1 MMRFWQQRI
10 KSGLATEHPEFDE
23 RMSALRRGLKDMVK
37 KRFSG
42 SLAIRMVD
50 SGSCNAC
57 EAECNALSN
66 PYYDLER
73 LGIHFVA
80 SPRHADVMLLSG
92 VLTFNMFP
100 HVLDAYEQIPSPKW
114 VITLGDCPMMKAPFE
129 KGFAIKG
136 PAGEHLDVDYH
147 IPGCP
152 PSPTEIIEGLLDF
165 LSQEASNAID
175 LRRQTNKSV

>member
-1 MMRFWQQRI
+1 MIRFWNKRLKTGI
-10 KSGLATEHPEFDE
+10 LTEAPDIDEELA
-23 RMSALRRGLKDMVK
+23 ALRKSLKDEVK
-37 KRFSG
+37 KKFAG

-73 LGIHFVA
+73 LGIYFVA

-92 VLTFNMFP
+92 LMTFNMTP
-100 HVLDAYEQIPSPKW
+100 HVLDAYAQMPEPKW
-114 VITLGDCPMMKAPFE
+114 VVTLGDCPPMQAPFE
-129 KGFAIKG
+129 KTFAVNA
-136 PAGEHLDVDYH
+136 PATEHLPVAHH

-152 PSPTEIIEGLLDF
+152 PSPDEIIRGLLAF
-165 LSQEASNAID
+165 LKKI
-175 LRRQTNKSV
+175 

>member
-1 MMRFWQQRI
+1 MLQFWQKRI
-10 KSGLATEHPEFDE
+10 KKGILTEGLQFDSE
-23 RMSALRRGLKDMVK
+23 LEAIKKELKNEVAK
-37 KRFSG
+37 KFAG

-73 LGIHFVA
+73 LGIYFVA

-92 VLTFNMFP
+92 IMTFNMTP
-100 HVLDAYEQIPSPKW
+100 HAIETYKQIPEPKW
-114 VITLGDCPMMKAPFE
+114 VITLGDCPAMAAPFE
-129 KGFAIKG
+129 RTYAIKA
-136 PAGEHLDVDYH
+136 PADEHFEVAHH

-152 PSPTEIIEGLLDF
+152 PSPYEIIKGLLEF
-165 LSQEASNAID
+165 LKKID
-175 LRRQTNKSV
+175 K

>member
-1 MMRFWQQRI
+1 MLKYWERRF
-10 KSGLATEHPEFDE
+10 KSGILTEHPEFDE
-23 RMSALRRGLKDMVK
+23 RMKALRKRLQGEVK
-37 KRFSG
+37 RKFAG

-92 VLTFNMFP
+92 VLTFNMLP
-100 HVLDAYEQIPSPKW
+100 HVLDAWEQIPAPKW
-114 VITLGDCPMMKAPFE
+114 SSPWGIARRCRPLL
-129 KGFAIKG
+129 
-136 PAGEHLDVDYH
+136 PALSPSPLRLRS
-147 IPGCP
+147 IC
-152 PSPTEIIEGLLDF
+152 PSPTTSPAVRPVRNGSSKGCSIF
-165 LSQEASNAID
+165 WRTWSVKAIRP
-175 LRRQTNKSV
+175 LGMVC

>member
-1 MMRFWQQRI
+1 MLKYWQKRFQT
-10 KSGLATEHPEFDE
+10 GVLTEHPEFDE
-23 RMSALRRGLKDMVK
+23 RMKELRKRLRDEVK
-37 KRFSG
+37 RKFAG

-80 SPRHADVMLLSG
+80 SPRHADLMLLSG
-92 VLTFNMFP
+92 VLTFNMLP
-100 HVLDAYEQIPSPKW
+100 HVLDAWEQIPEPKW
-114 VITLGDCPMMKAPFE
+114 CITLGDCPAMQAPFE
-129 KGFAIKG
+129 HTFAVTA
-136 PAGEHLDVDYH
+136 PASEHLPVAHH

-152 PSPTEIIEGLLDF
+152 PSPDRIIEGLLEF
-165 LSQEASNAID
+165 LENLES
-175 LRRQTNKSV
+175 

>member
-1 MMRFWQQRI
+1 VGVEKRLWKRRLI
-10 KSGLATEHPEFDE
+10 SGVLTENIEFDSE
-23 RMSALRRGLKDMVK
+23 LESLKKELKNSVNK
-37 KRFSG
+37 HFAG

-73 LGIHFVA
+73 LGIYFVA

-92 VLTFNMFP
+92 LMTFNMNP
-100 HVLDAYEQIPSPKW
+100 HVIDAYNQMPEPKW
-114 VITLGDCPMMKAPFE
+114 VITLGDCPAMQAPFE
-129 KGFAIKG
+129 PTFAITA
-136 PAGEHLDVDYH
+136 PAKQHLPITHH

-152 PSPTEIIEGLLDF
+152 PEPKEIIKGLLEF
-165 LSQEASNAID
+165 IKIVLLEAE
-175 LRRQTNKSV
+175 

>member
-1 MMRFWQQRI
+1 MLRFWEKRI
-10 KSGLATEHPEFDE
+10 KTGIVTENLEFDKE
-23 RMSALRRGLKDMVK
+23 LEEIKKEIKDKVK
-37 KRFSG
+37 KHFAG

-73 LGIHFVA
+73 LGIYFVA

-92 VLTFNMFP
+92 VLTFNMLP
-100 HVLDAYEQIPSPKW
+100 HVLDAYEQMPSPKW
-114 VITLGDCPMMKAPFE
+114 VITLGDCPLMQAPFE
-129 KGFAIKG
+129 QTFAITA
-136 PAGEHLDVDYH
+136 PANQHLPIAHH

-152 PSPTEIIEGLLDF
+152 PEPKDIIKGLLEF
-165 LSQEASNAID
+165 I
-175 LRRQTNKSV
+175 KSI

>member
-1 MMRFWQQRI
+1 MIQFWEKRLQTGI
-10 KSGLATEHPEFDE
+10 VTEHKEYDE
-23 RMSALRRGLKDMVK
+23 RMKALRRELKDAVK
-37 KRFSG
+37 KKFAG

-73 LGIHFVA
+73 LGIAFVA

-92 VLTFNMFP
+92 VLTFNMLP
-100 HVLDAYEQIPSPKW
+100 HVLDAYAQIPAPKW
-114 VITLGDCPMMKAPFE
+114 VITLGDCPVMQAPFE
-129 KGFAIKG
+129 KGFAIEG
-136 PAGEHLDVDYH
+136 PAGEHLPIAHH

-152 PSPTEIIEGLLDF
+152 PSPDAIIEGLLTF
-165 LSQEASNAID
+165 LGKI
-175 LRRQTNKSV
+175 